1 MSVIKNT
8 TNYIKRSTLIRRK
21 STEITGSVMDA
32 QWKAN
37 LQAAAERNPEILTC
51 EDTYYKQQ
59 IQ

>member
-1 MSVIKNT
+1 MTVVKNT
-8 TNYIKRSTLIRRK
+8 TNYIRSSTLLRKK

-37 LQAAAERNPEILTC
+37 LQAAAEKNPEILTC